1 MSTAP
6 RPTPCLAVPSTQN
19 TAPIFEFRCLYT
31 HDLRQKKKRWQDG
44 TLRFHTFNK
53 RVMVYD
59 LPRNYI
65 GDTHWRDDH
74 PVQDG
79 DELSLDKGV
88 LVQVGEAVGITEQ
101 DLTEIRVKRKQ
112 IQGDSP
118 AKVATPRLSYPA
130 ASHSAVTPLTQL
142 RPKSL
147 NTLLG
152 IPRGAYGRATLPTK
166 SPFENRHADTE
177 EDLGKERPVKRQ
189 RLSTEHELEEIA
201 PRNIENNHKIKDVLP
216 RFQNGK
222 SSTVAANQRPV
233 PREIVAIESDDE
245 NPTSSSIAPT
255 GSLASPCGNPTGNPK
270 GNPCVAKI
278 DRDHLGTGVSR
289 HSDNVTPKLKKSSA
303 IDQQKSLTKIAALQD
318 DGEQRPQNML
328 RVASRKPRRRL
339 MYRDLLPER
348 PPSRVTDNLQNN
360 SNKILQEGSRKS
372 KSKHTLDQADDLH
385 RFAQRQR
392 AELEARLQRSA
403 GSEKQAEWNSLSASP
418 SHSLQNSSEAKQRM
432 KVVETPY
439 IGSTKGAED
448 MALPRTICNTSSEHV
463 LEGNGPDDVLSESL
477 FLTQEP
483 QNEFDPVTELA
494 RMDNILLVRPNR
506 PPTPGDKDDLSDA
519 ANPGQQT
526 YGAESTSQIARGPK
540 ITSTI
545 HPPPS
550 VALQQKPPVVNPG
563 PRLNTAFKQPT
574 KNAPLP
580 QPTVPSPTPRT
591 TRLRS
596 PLKKALTD
604 TIQPA
609 KVMKSPSDKRAL
621 QRTTSDIT
629 GRSSPAVKQRRE
641 SQKARV
647 EAQDADLGPWSREAF
662 DLFGWNVGDSQTLV
676 GKGTSSKS
684 MG

>member
-6 RPTPCLAVPSTQN
+6 RPTASLVVPSTQN

-44 TLRFHTFNK
+44 ILRFHTFNK

-74 PVQDG
+74 PVQEG

-101 DLTEIRVKRKQ
+101 DLTEIRAKRRQ

-130 ASHSAVTPLTQL
+130 TSHFAATPLTQL

-152 IPRGAYGRATLPTK
+152 TPRGAYGRATLPIK
-166 SPFENRHADTE
+166 SPFENRHVDALE
-177 EDLGKERPVKRQ
+177 HPGKERPAKRQ
-189 RLSTEHELEEIA
+189 RLSTEQEQGEIV
-201 PRNIENNHKIKDVLP
+201 PRNLENKHKPPHVLP
-216 RFQNGK
+216 RFKYGK
-222 SSTVAANQRPV
+222 PSIVAAKQTPI
-233 PREIVAIESDDE
+233 PREVVAIESDEE
-245 NPTSSSIAPT
+245 NATSPSIVT
-255 GSLASPCGNPTGNPK
+255 TESLASPRENPTGHPK
-270 GNPCVAKI
+270 RNPCVARI
-278 DRDHLGTGVSR
+278 DQARPGTGAPPDSENDACELR
-289 HSDNVTPKLKKSSA
+289 KSSA
-303 IDQQKSLTKIAALQD
+303 LDQQKSVTDIAAQHN

-348 PPSRVTDNLQNN
+348 PPSGVTDGLQNKC
-360 SNKILQEGSRKS
+360 NKIVPEGGRKS
-372 KSKHTLDQADDLH
+372 KSRHPPEQSDDSH

-392 AELEARLQRSA
+392 AELESRLQRSPQ
-403 GSEKQAEWNSLSASP
+403 SKKQVEWNSLSASP
-418 SHSLQNSSEAKQRM
+418 SRSLQHSPEVMQR
-432 KVVETPY
+432 
-439 IGSTKGAED
+439 TKGIKPPNIGTKRVEES
-448 MALPRTICNTSSEHV
+448 ALPRTICNASSEHV
-463 LEGNGPDDVLSESL
+463 LEGNGPDDDLTESL

-483 QNEFDPVTELA
+483 QNEFDPATELE
-494 RMDNILLVRPNR
+494 RMDNILLVRPDR
-506 PPTPGDKDDLSDA
+506 PLTASDKDNLADTS
-519 ANPGQQT
+519 NPDQQT
-526 YGAESTSQIARGPK
+526 CRAKAISRIAGGPEVTSD
-540 ITSTI
+540 I
-545 HPPPS
+545 HHRPNAGSIRKLPMP
-550 VALQQKPPVVNPG
+550 NPG
-563 PRLNTAFKQPT
+563 PHPNIAFKQPT

-580 QPTVPSPTPRT
+580 QPTVPVPIPRT
-591 TRLRS
+591 LRPRS

-604 TIQPA
+604 TVQPA
-609 KVMKSPSDKRAL
+609 QVMISPSDKRAL

-629 GRSSPAVKQRRE
+629 GRSNPAAKQRRE
-641 SQKARV
+641 SEKARL

-662 DLFGWNVGDSQTLV
+662 DLFGWNVGDPKTLM
-676 GKGTSSKS
+676 GKGTSNKS